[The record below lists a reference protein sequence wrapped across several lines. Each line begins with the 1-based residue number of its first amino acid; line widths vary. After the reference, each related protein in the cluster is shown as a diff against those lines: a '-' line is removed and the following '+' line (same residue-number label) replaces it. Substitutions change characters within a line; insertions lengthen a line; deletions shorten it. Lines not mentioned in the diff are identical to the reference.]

1 MLNHTALNFIAINL
15 RFIPLHPFMS
25 SRIWQSLSLGS
36 GRHHF
41 KEDDEWETEVDT
53 SARQRLIRVRG
64 RGGHECEFTQD
75 MSVRSHRI
83 QVCVRGKCE
92 AVTITC
98 RTYTHYLYIS
108 SSSFGCSQQP
118 FLTTNYA
125 NWTNFFPC
133 GENKYG
139 TKHLRCDEWHE
150 WDFPCGSLPF
160 GWHSWNSLPLA
171 ASWNISL
178 STWPWKFVSFAKF
191 VVKKDCLEHQ
201 KVQIIG

>member
-1 MLNHTALNFIAINL
+1 MKTQAPKMLNHTALNFIAINL

-41 KEDDEWETEVDT
+41 KEYNEWETEVDT
-53 SARQRLIRVRG
+53 SARLRLIRVRG
-64 RGGHECEFTQD
+64 RGGHECEFAQD

-92 AVTITC
+92 AGTITC

-125 NWTNFFPC
+125 MFFMIISNGTPKRTFLSRVHFNTN
-133 GENKYG
+133 
-139 TKHLRCDEWHE
+139 L
-150 WDFPCGSLPF
+150 
-160 GWHSWNSLPLA
+160 
-171 ASWNISL
+171 
-178 STWPWKFVSFAKF
+178 
-191 VVKKDCLEHQ
+191 
-201 KVQIIG
+201 